1 MTQYIDII
9 LDGWTADSPGEM
21 YKSAKTELLLTVVT
35 QKQNIKNK
43 SQYNRRTRGHN
54 LRRHL
59 RKVAVTFVCHPEI
72 TVRAI
77 FLVLCTVYC
86 YVLYISIII

>member
-1 MTQYIDII
+1 MDRQQIVSEKCIFSKNRVNSGHTE
-9 LDGWTADSPGEM
+9 TK
-21 YKSAKTELLLTVVT
+21 YKEE
-35 QKQNIKNK
+35 
-43 SQYNRRTRGHN
+43 SQCNRRTRGHN

-77 FLVLCTVYC
+77 FFALCTVYC
-86 YVLYISIII
+86 YVLYIIIII